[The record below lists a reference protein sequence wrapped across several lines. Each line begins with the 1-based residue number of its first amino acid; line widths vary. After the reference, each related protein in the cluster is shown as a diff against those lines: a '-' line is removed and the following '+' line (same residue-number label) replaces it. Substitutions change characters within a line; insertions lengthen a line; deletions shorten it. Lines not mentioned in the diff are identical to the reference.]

1 MDHPRSPSL
10 DDEQVAVR
18 AVEAGANVVRSRY
31 GSVLTRI
38 PKEAND
44 FATDADVD
52 AERAMIETLRAMRP
66 GDGISGEELG
76 AIRADPERTWLI
88 DPLCGTR
95 NFAAQTPM
103 VAVNAALRAHDR
115 VIAAAV
121 AAPMSGE
128 VYSTD
133 GQVARRRIGPQT
145 VMITPSPR
153 TMLVDVD
160 MDTDPRRTAAIAADL
175 ASRGYGIRVSST
187 SLALAWVADGRR
199 AAYVTAVDVRDSVHE
214 RDLMARPATPMARQG
229 SSVPSF
235 VPSIRSEST
244 GAGRSPP

>member
-1 MDHPRSPSL
+1 
-10 DDEQVAVR
+10 VAVR

-199 AAYVTAVDVRDSVHE
+199 AAYVTAVGVRDSVHE